1 MIKKVSLSIC
11 SFLFLSLIS
20 TVSLSVANAETT
32 STQNLSGNI
41 SSSISFS
48 NEQLKEIKEAYESS
62 VTGEETISELE
73 DDLQEAKTNGEDKVA
88 ESISNT
94 IDSAQQ
100 LDLNDQFVK
109 ESDSTESLK
118 TALPSLQV
126 SLDDK
131 YSVTTDK
138 DGNYQFNNIPEGKY
152 SLTVSLGESILS
164 KQDVLIN
171 GTDQPNQTVDVELN
185 MSGDTF
191 YDGAQLMGEQMNMGD
206 DMEDDT
212 AEASTTYY
220 PEYKVGSF
228 KGSGRGIMKIIAKK
242 NIVGCNKAGKSLSKD
257 SSTFPANN
265 SDCAV
270 AIYRG
275 TAYAGNKKLFAY
287 WKNDYY
293 CYIESIQNA
302 LSKMGD
308 DSTNV
313 YCNGKKK
320 SSGHYNCSWFRG
332 HSESLHTH

>member
-48 NEQLKEIKEAYESS
+48 NEQIKEIKEAYESS
-62 VTGEETISELE
+62 VTSEETLSDLE
-73 DDLQEAKTNGEDKVA
+73 NDLQEAQTNGEEKEV

-94 IDSAQQ
+94 IDSVQQ
-100 LDLNDQFVK
+100 LDIDKQFTK
-109 ESDSTESLK
+109 ESDSTQNLE
-118 TALPSLQV
+118 TPLPSLQV

-131 YSVTTDK
+131 YTVSTDK
-138 DGNYQFNNIPEGKY
+138 DGNYQFNNIPEGTY
-152 SLTVSLGESILS
+152 SLKVSLGESVLS
-164 KQDVLIN
+164 KQEVVIN
-171 GTDQPNQTVDVELN
+171 GDDQPNQTVDVELN

-191 YDGAQLMGEQMNMGD
+191 YEGAQLMGEQMDMG
-206 DMEDDT
+206 DDT
-212 AEASTTYY
+212 AETSTTYY
-220 PEYKVGSF
+220 PEYKVGTF
-228 KGSGRGIMKIIAKK
+228 KGSGRGTMKIIAKK

-275 TAYAGNKKLFAY
+275 AAYAGNRTVFSY
-287 WKNDYY
+287 WKNNYY
-293 CYIESIQNA
+293 CYVESVQNA
-302 LSKMGD
+302 LSKMGE
-308 DSTNV
+308 SSANV